1 MSESIIDGQR
11 LSHVVLSADDR
22 ARYSRHLIL
31 QEINVA
37 GQSRLKAARVL
48 CLGAGG
54 LGSPAALYLAAA
66 GVGTIGLVDFDR
78 VDISNLQRQVLYG
91 TDDVGRPKLEAATE
105 RIRETNPHIEVV
117 PHACY
122 FTSENAQEIIAPY
135 DVIIDGSDNFP
146 TRYLSNDVCVFARK
160 PNIYGSVFR
169 FEGQASVFAPHLG
182 GPCYRCLFP
191 EPPPPGAAPS
201 CAEAGVL
208 GVLPGIIGL
217 VQATEALKLIVGEG
231 ESLVGRLMHFDALK
245 MKFREFKLRRDP
257 DCPVC
262 GEHPTIFHP
271 IDYERFC
278 AGQAAGDA
286 VEADG
291 AVASLS
297 VQELKRKMDAQEPFT
312 LVDVRELAG
321 IEGFD
326 EETAN
331 ELQSRAREYLEQ
343 LETELENKRKE
354 LGVDDALKTVP
365 GVTSKMLVKFG
376 ENDIK
381 SVEDLAGCATDDLV
395 GWTERK
401 EGGEPTKFPGILDAN
416 EISRDDA
423 ERLIMQAR
431 VIAGWI
437 TEAELTKQ
445 SETAETTEDQT
456 A

>member
-1 MSESIIDGQR
+1 MSESIINEQR
-11 LSHVVLSADDR
+11 LSEIVLSADDL
-22 ARYSRHLIL
+22 ARYSRHLL
-31 QEINVA
+31 LPEINIT

-48 CLGAGG
+48 CVGAGG

-91 TDDVGRPKLEAATE
+91 TGDVGRPKLEAASE
-105 RIRETNPHIEVV
+105 RIRDTNPNIEVV
-117 PHACY
+117 SHAFH
-122 FTSENAQEIIAPY
+122 FTSENAQDIVASY
-135 DVIIDGSDNFP
+135 DVVIDGSDNFP

-160 PNIYGSVFR
+160 PNIHGSVFR

-182 GPCYRCLFP
+182 GPCYRCMFP

-217 VQATEALKLIVGEG
+217 VQATEALKLIIGEG

-257 DCPVC
+257 ECPVC

-271 IDYERFC
+271 IDYEQFC

-297 VQELKRKMDAQEPFT
+297 VQELKQKMDAHEPFT
-312 LVDVRELAG
+312 LVDVREPWEYEIAQITGSRLIPLGELPERLAELPREGVLVVQCHSGVRSEQGARVLLQAGFTNVYNLEGG
-321 IEGFD
+321 IE
-326 EETAN
+326 A
-331 ELQSRAREYLEQ
+331 
-343 LETELENKRKE
+343 
-354 LGVDDALKTVP
+354 
-365 GVTSKMLVKFG
+365 
-376 ENDIK
+376 
-381 SVEDLAGCATDDLV
+381 
-395 GWTERK
+395 W
-401 EGGEPTKFPGILDAN
+401 
-416 EISRDDA
+416 SRDVDRA
-423 ERLIMQAR
+423 VPRY
-431 VIAGWI
+431 
-437 TEAELTKQ
+437 
-445 SETAETTEDQT
+445 
-456 A
+456 